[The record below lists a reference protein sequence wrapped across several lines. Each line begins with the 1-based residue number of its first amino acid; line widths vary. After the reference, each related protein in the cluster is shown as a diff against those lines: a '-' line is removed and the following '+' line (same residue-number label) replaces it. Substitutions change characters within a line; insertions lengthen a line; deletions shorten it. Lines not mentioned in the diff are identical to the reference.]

1 MLDLCL
7 GSFQEEREGQGGRGL
22 LSKAGFSS
30 GRLAAATAESLQSCL
45 TLCDP
50 IDGSLPGSAIPGIL
64 QQEYWSGLPLPSP
77 SDVLVNVKQITVWK
91 EKRGPDL

>member
-50 IDGSLPGSAIPGIL
+50 IDGSPPLLCPWDSPGKNTGVVSLPTPFK
-64 QQEYWSGLPLPSP
+64 EF
-77 SDVLVNVKQITVWK
+77 QIKSLTTY
-91 EKRGPDL
+91 GT